1 VRGRFA
7 AVAAAVAALAGAAT
21 VDGAAPQQFA
31 PSLRAELGRYS
42 ASGPTFVLDV
52 AQPLKQQPIARITLA
67 VPKGQR
73 LRLPSPGTTVGDA
86 AAALVPTSGER
97 RTPALLAGPLIAA
110 NATRAQAAGCVRTPT
125 GSLRAALVAPPTQR
139 LAVRKVTLRFF
150 LHEQRGSTRL
160 TACLPRLDALGG
172 KSAVR
177 RIALRISRGL
187 DVPPNG
193 TSVWRG
199 FFTPV
204 DKSGGAA
211 AYPTTVESR
220 GVIISPSF
228 LTIQVQGAP
237 APPSGKPVSMAGAL
251 SVAGLEQG
259 RSVRILAGRTAGSM
273 TPIGKT
279 RTAKLGVYRLRA
291 ELPVQKGTLLVRAR
305 VPSRRLHCGGRT
317 ADGPAG
323 CRSATLAGVSS
334 NVVRL
339 RLR

>member
-1 VRGRFA
+1 VRGRLA
-7 AVAAAVAALAGAAT
+7 AIAAAVAALAGSAA
-21 VDGAAPQQFA
+21 VNSAASQPFA

-52 AQPLKQQPIARITLA
+52 AQPLKQQPMARITLA

-73 LRLPSPGTTVGDA
+73 FKLPSAGTTVGDA
-86 AAALVPTSGER
+86 AAALVPTSGESR
-97 RTPALLAGPLIAA
+97 KRALLAGPLVAA
-110 NATRAQAAGCVRTPT
+110 TATAAQAAGCVRKPA
-125 GSLRAALVAPPTQR
+125 GSLRADLIAPSRQR

-150 LHEQRGSTRL
+150 LHEHGGSTRL

-177 RIALRISRGL
+177 RIALRISHGL
-187 DVPPNG
+187 GAPPTG
-193 TSVWRG
+193 KSVWRA

-204 DKSGGAA
+204 GKSGGAA

-237 APPSGKPVSMAGAL
+237 SPPNGKPVSVAGAL
-251 SVAGLEQG
+251 SIAGLEQG
-259 RSVRILAGRTAGSM
+259 RSVRILAGRTAASM
-273 TPIGKT
+273 TAIGKT

-291 ELPVQKGTLLVRAR
+291 RLPAQKGTLLVQAR
-305 VPSRRLHCGGRT
+305 VPSRRLGCGGRT

-323 CRSATLAGVSS
+323 CRSATLAGISS

-339 RLR
+339 RVP